1 MEGRCKSPVKDSNVE
16 RLTRLHRWT
25 PNSIEEGYTLPTLP
39 PESSSRRPSIDLRKD
54 AVYRAYE
61 RGCMPGARLSLEG
74 NRCRWAWSY
83 YAPDR
88 RLASIIWNQPTRF
101 GSRNVKRNKHF
112 ATKRTSAVLIDYRT
126 DGNVSHT
133 TRNGRQPLTLTKLL
147 KCCRTSIMLRNYR
160 SQKRLEE
167 ATKLRRVLRS
177 RTLVSKHFADAPPS
191 LPPFLFGTCG
201 SADGR

>member
-1 MEGRCKSPVKDSNVE
+1 MHAWGAAKLGRKSLSVGMVILCSGSTPRQHYME
-16 RLTRLHRWT
+16 
-25 PNSIEEGYTLPTLP
+25 
-39 PESSSRRPSIDLRKD
+39 
-54 AVYRAYE
+54 
-61 RGCMPGARLSLEG
+61 
-74 NRCRWAWSY
+74 
-83 YAPDR
+83 
-88 RLASIIWNQPTRF
+88 PTRF